1 MSGRSFL
8 KAVVPGLS
16 VRGMSLPLAE
26 MSQRRANNRSYRS
39 KLMQTENDTN
49 HWLLKENV
57 MLGN

>member
-1 MSGRSFL
+1 M
-8 KAVVPGLS
+8 PGLS

-39 KLMQTENDTN
+39 KLMQMENDTN